1 MIVVGARQP
10 IDGRGPNSLST
21 TLTTSQVREQF
32 PALHQQ
38 IRGRPLVYLD
48 SAATAL
54 KPRRVIDTVCDVWE
68 RDCANIHRGVH
79 TLSQRATKRYEDA
92 RSTIG
97 KFIGATDPRELIYV
111 RGATEGFN
119 LIAQSYAMDRLGPGD
134 EIVITGLEHHANIV
148 PWQVVRDRTGATLKV
163 IPVTDSGEVT
173 LTAAEQTLS
182 SRTKILAFAHVS
194 NALGTILPAKEL
206 VRLGHSVGAVVVV
219 DGAQAVPHLAVD
231 VKDLGCD
238 FYVWSG
244 HKLYGPDGTGIL
256 YGRRELLEGMT
267 PYQTGGDM
275 ILSVSFDKTIYNELP
290 GRFEAGTPN
299 ISGAV
304 GLAAAVKFVEEI
316 GFEWIGKHE
325 QHLLQLAQSE
335 LSKIEGLR
343 LIGTATEKVGVVSF
357 VLEHVHPHDIGTV
370 LDAHGIAVRTGHHC
384 AQPLIERMGVAAT
397 ARASFGMYNNESD
410 VAALVDGIRR
420 VKEMFD

>member
-1 MIVVGARQP
+1 MIAVDAKPQ
-10 IDGRGPNSLST
+10 IDGRGQNSPSAT
-21 TLTTSQVREQF
+21 PTTSQVREQF

-54 KPRRVIDTVCDVWE
+54 KPRCVIDAVRDVWE

-97 KFIGATDPRELIYV
+97 KFIGATDPREVIYV

-134 EIVITGLEHHANIV
+134 EIVITELEHHANIV

-173 LTAAEQTLS
+173 LSAVEQTLS
-182 SRTKILAFAHVS
+182 ARTKILAFAHVS

-275 ILSVSFDKTIYNELP
+275 ILSVSFDKTIYNEPP

-304 GLAAAVKFVEEI
+304 
-316 GFEWIGKHE
+316 
-325 QHLLQLAQSE
+325 
-335 LSKIEGLR
+335 
-343 LIGTATEKVGVVSF
+343 
-357 VLEHVHPHDIGTV
+357 
-370 LDAHGIAVRTGHHC
+370 
-384 AQPLIERMGVAAT
+384 
-397 ARASFGMYNNESD
+397 
-410 VAALVDGIRR
+410 
-420 VKEMFD
+420 